1 MGFSNSLESPD
12 KSPDRSDQ
20 DVGTRSECEW
30 GQRMSGDVWGDRFRQ
45 RLDGHNPADP
55 QHVTAL
61 VDAILTSAREAGASD
76 VHLVPQEFWLAMLL
90 RLDGVLQPVAELPKE
105 TSTNVIA
112 RLKVLSELL
121 TYRTDVPQ
129 EGRVRSD
136 SMAASNGNGI
146 GAVRSD
152 NSPMGLIRPISEPSG
167 AQTVEMRVSTF
178 PTLFGEKAVVRLFVG
193 SGTFRFLGELGL
205 PEDIETSLKRLL
217 DRRNGLLLITGP
229 AGSGKTT
236 TAYASLREI
245 VKASCSTRSISSLED
260 PIEAVVPGVAQ
271 SQINSAAGFDYATG
285 LKSLMR
291 QDPEVIFVG
300 EIRDRNTAETAFQ
313 ASLTGQLVLTTFH
326 SSSAAGAISR
336 LSDMGIE
343 PYLLRS
349 GVIGIVAQRLLRK
362 LCACATAVS
371 DADGFVGLE
380 VQRASQPVGCEQ
392 CGGTGYRG
400 RMIVSELLQPDLAGM
415 GRAILSR
422 GDATEIEALA
432 VQAGMQTLLRRAAL
446 AVEAGQT
453 SPAEVRR
460 VLGWGMG

>member
-1 MGFSNSLESPD
+1 MS
-12 KSPDRSDQ
+12 
-20 DVGTRSECEW
+20 VG
-30 GQRMSGDVWGDRFRQ
+30 VWGDRFRQ
-45 RLDGHNPADP
+45 RLHGHNPADP

-61 VDAILTSAREAGASD
+61 VDAILTSARDAGASD
-76 VHLVPQEFWLAMLL
+76 VHLVPQEFGLAMLL

-136 SMAASNGNGI
+136 SMAALNGNGN
-146 GAVRSD
+146 GAPRSD
-152 NSPMGLIRPISEPSG
+152 SSSTGLIRPIRPIPEPSG
-167 AQTVEMRVSTF
+167 AKTVEMRVSTF

-245 VKASCSTRSISSLED
+245 VKASHSTRSISSLED

-362 LCACATAVS
+362 LCACAKPVT

-380 VQRASQPVGCEQ
+380 IQRASQPVGCEQ

-422 GDATEIEALA
+422 GDATEIEGLA
-432 VQAGMQTLLRRAAL
+432 VQAGMQTLLRRASL